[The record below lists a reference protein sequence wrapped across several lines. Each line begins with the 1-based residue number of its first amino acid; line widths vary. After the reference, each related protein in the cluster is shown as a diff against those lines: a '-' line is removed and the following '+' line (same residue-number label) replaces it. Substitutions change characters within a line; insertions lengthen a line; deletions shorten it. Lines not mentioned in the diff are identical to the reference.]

1 MKKILFI
8 SFLFFFIQTTFAK
21 DKIKYISIEKYI
33 KDNSIN
39 TKITGVGGYSEECLN
54 FEIENLKPD
63 TLFIL
68 LEPGRRIV
76 SYDSTI
82 QDILI
87 LKTVEI
93 TLPPLASIIL
103 KGYGFCCQSSN
114 SSPSFGSKFNIGFM
128 APKTWVEFAEFADKS
143 NFPADALQNAVWVLS
158 NNHPLSSIHNEKPEL
173 VFELKKIVAKL
184 TKQEIP
190 WYSLTFEKDTAN
202 LFSNKP
208 ERIFGKID
216 YYVKH
221 NSVISINIRDA
232 EGNVVATLIKK
243 LAQNP
248 GEYYYNLNLSVKGW
262 KKGKYTINIIRNYS
276 NIIAKKEFSL

>member
-1 MKKILFI
+1 MRKVLIIIL
-8 SFLFFFIQTTFAK
+8 SFFFFQFAFAK
-21 DKIKYISIEKYI
+21 NKVKYISIEKHI
-33 KDNSIN
+33 KNNSIN

-76 SYDSTI
+76 SHDSTI

-93 TLPPLASIIL
+93 TLPPLVSVII

-114 SSPSFGSKFNIGFM
+114 SGPSFGAKFNIGFM
-128 APKTWVEFAEFADKS
+128 APKNWIEFAVFADKS
-143 NFPADALQNAVWVLS
+143 NFPPDALQNAVWVLS

-184 TKQEIP
+184 TNQKIP

-202 LFSNKP
+202 LFSNKA
-208 ERIFGKID
+208 EKIFGKID

-221 NSVISINIRDA
+221 NSVISINIRD
-232 EGNVVATLIKK
+232 EKGNIVATLIER

-248 GEYYYNLNLSVKGW
+248 GEYYYNLNFPVKGW
-262 KKGKYTINIIRNYS
+262 KKGKYTINIIRNFS
-276 NIIAKKEFSL
+276 NTLIKKEFTL